1 LANAMPGL
9 KPRAKTIV
17 ELADK
22 ARFYVASRPIRPAAD
37 AAKAL
42 TPEAR
47 QRLAALGAGL
57 ADVGDDTWTAEILE
71 NGLRDFAERQGVKL
85 GAVAQP
91 LRAALTGSLASPG
104 IFEVMEVL
112 GRNESLARIND
123 AAVRQSL

>member
-1 LANAMPGL
+1 MPGL

-22 ARFYVASRPIRPAAD
+22 ARFYVAPRPIRPAVD

-47 QRLAALGAGL
+47 GRLGALDSDL
-57 ADVGDDTWTAEILE
+57 AECSDDTWVAEILE
-71 NGLRDFAERQGVKL
+71 ARLRNFAERQGVKL

-104 IFEVMEVL
+104 LFEVMEVL
-112 GRNESLARIND
+112 GRDESLARIKD
-123 AAVRQSL
+123 AAERVGENM